1 MEGIATGL
9 RNHRR
14 HDGCKNDCD
23 RHGFEKHAGNDAAH
37 PGRLR
42 ADAGGGSAHRFN
54 QDRRRGPHVAPRL
67 KRITMNPELPTE
79 PDETATRTRVP
90 LALEDVLAAVCMGVL
105 ALITFANVVLRYLT
119 DESIA
124 WTEEISISMM
134 VIMTLAA
141 AAAAVARERHIRIDY
156 FLERGSPRRRR
167 ALSLIATGTVVLFF
181 IAMTVL
187 SSRVVWDEFR
197 FEETSP
203 GIGVPTW
210 WYTIWL
216 PLLSAAIAL
225 RGIGLFVRHWKEH

>member
-1 MEGIATGL
+1 
-9 RNHRR
+9 
-14 HDGCKNDCD
+14 
-23 RHGFEKHAGNDAAH
+23 
-37 PGRLR
+37 
-42 ADAGGGSAHRFN
+42 
-54 QDRRRGPHVAPRL
+54 
-67 KRITMNPELPTE
+67 MNPELPTE
-79 PDETATRTRVP
+79 PDEKATRTRVP
-90 LALEDVLAAVCMGVL
+90 LALEDVLAAVCMAVL

-119 DESIA
+119 DQSIA

-167 ALSLIATGTVVLFF
+167 VLSLIATGTVILFF
-181 IAMTVL
+181 VAMAVL
-187 SSRVVWDEFR
+187 SSRIVWDEFR

-216 PLLSAAIAL
+216 PLMSTAIAL
-225 RGIGLFVRHWKEH
+225 RGVGLFVRRWKER

>member
-1 MEGIATGL
+1 
-9 RNHRR
+9 
-14 HDGCKNDCD
+14 
-23 RHGFEKHAGNDAAH
+23 
-37 PGRLR
+37 
-42 ADAGGGSAHRFN
+42 
-54 QDRRRGPHVAPRL
+54 
-67 KRITMNPELPTE
+67 MNPEVPKE
-79 PDETATRTRVP
+79 PDAVATRTRVP

-119 DESIA
+119 DQSIA

-167 ALSLIATGTVVLFF
+167 LLALIATGTIVVFF
-181 IAMTVL
+181 VAMAVL
-187 SSRVVWDEFR
+187 SGRVVWDEYR
-197 FEETSP
+197 FGETSP

-216 PLLSAAIAL
+216 PVLSVAIAL
-225 RGIGLFVRHWKEH
+225 RGLGLFARRWKER

>member
-1 MEGIATGL
+1 
-9 RNHRR
+9 
-14 HDGCKNDCD
+14 
-23 RHGFEKHAGNDAAH
+23 
-37 PGRLR
+37 
-42 ADAGGGSAHRFN
+42 
-54 QDRRRGPHVAPRL
+54 
-67 KRITMNPELPTE
+67 MNPDLPTE
-79 PDETATRTRVP
+79 PVQTATRTRVP
-90 LALEDVLAAVCMGVL
+90 LALEDVFAAACMGVL

-167 ALSLIATGTVVLFF
+167 ALSLGATATVVVFF
-181 IAMTVL
+181 TAMTVL
-187 SSRVVWDEFR
+187 AGRVVWDEFR

-216 PLLSAAIAL
+216 PLLSAAITL
-225 RGIGLFVRHWKEH
+225 RGLGLFVRRWKER

>member
-1 MEGIATGL
+1 
-9 RNHRR
+9 
-14 HDGCKNDCD
+14 
-23 RHGFEKHAGNDAAH
+23 
-37 PGRLR
+37 
-42 ADAGGGSAHRFN
+42 
-54 QDRRRGPHVAPRL
+54 
-67 KRITMNPELPTE
+67 MNPDVPKE
-79 PDETATRTRVP
+79 PDQVGARTRVP

-119 DESIA
+119 DQSIA

-167 ALSLIATGTVVLFF
+167 LLALIATGTIVVFF
-181 IAMTVL
+181 VAMAVL
-187 SSRVVWDEFR
+187 SARVVWDEYR
-197 FEETSP
+197 FGETSP

-216 PLLSAAIAL
+216 PVLSVAIAL
-225 RGIGLFVRHWKEH
+225 RGLGLFARRWKER